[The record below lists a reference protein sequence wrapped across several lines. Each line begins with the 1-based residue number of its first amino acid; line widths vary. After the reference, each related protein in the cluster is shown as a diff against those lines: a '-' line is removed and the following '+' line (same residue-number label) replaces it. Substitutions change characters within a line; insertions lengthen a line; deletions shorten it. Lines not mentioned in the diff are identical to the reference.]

1 MYKTKF
7 LSFITLIGFAISTNL
22 TGANTI
28 LVPDNGLAHKS
39 PNSNLKK
46 STTNLPDRYV
56 LEFNEINPKLIKIE
70 AHITLQDSL
79 LKMSNNGPMPDRWPQ
94 YIKNLE
100 VYSENGKQLNLEKRD
115 STAWKVANMLKGQK
129 ITIRYNVLLE
139 HENQNW
145 PGGIDGVAFVRDW
158 GIMASGRALF
168 IINGALKTNIQV
180 VFKKPD
186 TWKVSTP
193 WKSENKSNTEYIVP
207 NQIKLLESLMF
218 VGTHKEVNLKR
229 EGFALTFV
237 LGGNSILKNEELY
250 TANATKILDYY
261 IDLMGGIP
269 KSAPGN
275 ELSKA
280 MVIIN
285 EGEQIDGEVIGDDI
299 SIFLNPNAAPQ
310 EQVFGWFLFA
320 HEFFH
325 LWNGKSLRFQDTSTD
340 WFKEGIT
347 NYYTIKSLYNTQIVN
362 EEAIKGVMNNL
373 FYNRYIND
381 SGLGTLAPADAASGF
396 DKDNHWGLVYGGGM
410 FAGICI
416 DMEIRHNTENVSSLD
431 NLMRFFYKQT
441 AGTNTL
447 IKNQDIL
454 NQANLLGQTDFTKF
468 INAYIK
474 GTLEVPLN
482 KYLEFAGIKVSTD
495 NKQLHL
501 IHDTNK
507 TNFQQKLWLGFLG
520 LN

>member
-1 MYKTKF
+1 MQQIFKLIIMKKKIF
-7 LSFITLIGFAISTNL
+7 FSTLIIAVLLSSCAI
-22 TGANTI
+22 
-28 LVPDNGLAHKS
+28 
-39 PNSNLKK
+39 KK
-46 STTNLPDRYV
+46 SNVSQRSIPYV
-56 LEFNEINPKLIKIE
+56 ANKYMLTFNESDPKLVNIE
-70 AHITLQDSL
+70 AKITLQDSL
-79 LKMSNNGPMPDRWPQ
+79 LSMSENGPVPHRWPQ

-100 VYSENGKQLNLEKRD
+100 ITDKNGKSIRYQKRD
-115 STAWKVANMLKGQK
+115 STAWFVDNAYNGKRINLHYDVK
-129 ITIRYNVLLE
+129 ID
-139 HENQNW
+139 HEDKNW

-158 GIMASGRALF
+158 GVMASGRALF
-168 IINGALKTNIQV
+168 ITNGDENKNIEIYY
-180 VFKKPD
+180 KKSD
-186 TWKVSTP
+186 NWKVSAP
-193 WKSENKSNTEYIVP
+193 WEQKGENRYTAT
-207 NQIKLLESLMF
+207 NQWKLLESLMF

-229 EGFALTFV
+229 EEFTLTFV
-237 LGGNSILKNEELY
+237 LGGNSILKNEESY
-250 TANATKILDYY
+250 TANATKVLDYY

-381 SGLGTLAPADAASGF
+381 SGLGSLAPADAASPLL
-396 DKDNHWGLVYGGGM
+396 KDNHWGLVYGGGL
-410 FAGICI
+410 FAGLCM
-416 DMEIRHNTENVSSLD
+416 DMEIRHNTQNQKSLD
-431 NLMRFFYKQT
+431 DLMQFFYNNM
-441 AGTNTL
+441 AGTDASIAN
-447 IKNQDIL
+447 KDIIDKT
-454 NQANLLGQTDFTKF
+454 NELGKTDFTPF
-468 INAYIK
+468 MNSYIK
-474 GTLEVPLN
+474 GVKIVPL
-482 KYLEFAGIKVSTD
+482 KEYLKFAGIEVSTQ
-495 NKQLHL
+495 NKQLSL
-501 IHDTNK
+501 IHLKDK
-507 TNFQQKLWLGFLG
+507 TLLQEQMWLGFLG
-520 LN
+520 IKI